1 MEKKPA
7 SLGRKLAIVAVGLL
21 FLLAVLYF
29 VTGSSAF
36 FKGVILPRVAKAL
49 NARIEVGEASIS
61 PFSQVALRRLK
72 VQTTGPEPLLTA
84 EEVRVRYRLLD
95 LIRGKIGVEELTL
108 VSAVAHIVHETNGTS
123 NLDPLLAGKTSK
135 SAEPSGP
142 AEPLQLAL
150 KNIALKNATV
160 RLLQRTSQGHNVA
173 ELADLNLT
181 VDRVQNGQAGKMSVG
196 GNVRFETHSSISDAP
211 THGVVQAKVG
221 GSFEFALDSAL
232 RPKTVQGATR
242 FDLSRAEGSLSDFAS
257 LGGVLECD
265 LTPTEM
271 RQLAL
276 RFERSGKTLG
286 QVRVSGPLDLAKSEG
301 TLKLEIL
308 AIDRQVLN
316 LYGATRGWDF
326 GASTLNSTNLVDIS
340 EKGTSFRAN
349 GKIFGR
355 QLSLEQ
361 NQRATP
367 PLDLEAEYQF
377 TLSLEEKNA
386 VLRKLSVVVQ
396 QGNKDLLQTS
406 LDRPMNLTW
415 GSTIPGFAESS
426 FQLVLTNL
434 NLGDWASV
442 LGTNALAGKVGLK
455 LNLLAQRDGRLLKTD
470 LAAQVDDLAAQVG
483 TNQIDHAQLLFRLN
497 GDLERMPVSNS
508 PWDFKFINLNE
519 FNFNLNQQ
527 GQSLAQGNG
536 SFRYDLPRHELTGQS
551 TVEASLP
558 QLLQQVPLPQIR
570 STAGQI
576 KCTSLFSY
584 TDDKQKV
591 SGNLLLDGFTGQY
604 ADYSFTNYQASF
616 DYNLELK
623 ENVLQIYRAS
633 ATFREGFESGGSFDV
648 AGEFNLKKKTGRFE
662 FKLVDLNQHTVYPIL
677 KPLLAPRQ
685 LVSVSINGKGSADY
699 DPKGDTVLKSEL
711 NIGQLA
717 IADAGKKLPQAPL
730 SADVQIDA
738 VLHQPLL
745 NLKTMLLTL
754 TDGKDPAGRLELN
767 GQINLTQKS
776 GQVAFKAVDLNQ
788 RAFRPLLESKLAP
801 NKLASVSLHGSGSA
815 QFDPQ
820 GDSSLK
826 AELNLTNLVVE
837 NPANTLP
844 KEPLRAQVQLD
855 GAIHKQMLELRQ
867 ALLGLTPT
875 PRAKNE
881 LRLLG
886 RLDLTKTNAA
896 SGQLT
901 LQAESL
907 DVTPYFDL
915 FSGKLDTNAAVRAAA
930 AQRSVPSQAEP
941 AAVRM
946 SVDQLTLDLKIN
958 RLYMRDVTLSN
969 LAATATIKGDEVN
982 LKPLALALNGAP
994 VTAEAVLNLGVPGYA
1009 YDLSFQAT
1017 KVPLEP
1023 LANSFSTNSRGQFQ
1037 GELTAQA
1044 RIKGAG
1050 VTGANL
1056 RKNLNGQ
1063 VGLSLTNLNLQVLG
1077 PKTRLLLEPIAL
1089 LLRVP
1094 DLIQSPL
1101 NWVSAHAQIGS
1112 GRIDVTQFAVLGEA
1126 FHAETQGAIPM
1137 AEVLTN
1143 SPLDLPVS
1151 FSLRRSLAEKSN
1163 LMPPGAPPEAPYV
1176 KLPDFVKLTGTLGS
1190 PKTETDKLVISGL
1203 LLRSSSA
1210 LPGVG
1215 GKAGNIL
1222 QGLGGLLTGQGLPG
1236 AITNLNPA
1244 FRTNANIA
1252 PSTNK
1257 PAKINPLD
1265 LLRLIPR
1272 K

>member
-1 MEKKPA
+1 MADTSDLEMENHPA
-7 SLGRKLAIVAVGLL
+7 SLGRKLAIVAGGLL
-21 FLLAVLYF
+21 FLLVLLYF
-29 VTGSSAF
+29 VIGSSAF
-36 FKGVILPRVAKAL
+36 FKGVILPHVAKTL
-49 NARIEVGEASIS
+49 NATIEVDEASIS

-72 VQTTGPEPLLTA
+72 VQTTGPEPLLA
-84 EEVRVRYRLLD
+84 VEELRVRYRLLD
-95 LIRGKIGVEELTL
+95 LIRGRIGIEELTV
-108 VSAVAHIVHETNGTS
+108 VSAVAQVVLETNGTS
-123 NLDPLLAGKTSK
+123 NLDPLFAGKTGRPVK
-135 SAEPSGP
+135 PSGP
-142 AEPLQLAL
+142 VEPRQLAL

-160 RLLQRTSQGHNVA
+160 RVLQKTSQGHNAA

-181 VDRVQNGQAGKMSVG
+181 VDRVQNGQAGKVSVG
-196 GNVRFETHSSISDAP
+196 GNVRLETHASISEAP
-211 THGVVQAKVG
+211 TNGLVQAKVG

-232 RPKTVQGATR
+232 RPKSVQGATR
-242 FDLSRAEGSLSDFAS
+242 FDLSRAEGALSDFAA

-276 RFERSGKTLG
+276 RFERAGKTLG

-308 AIDRQVLN
+308 SIDRQVLN

-340 EKGTSFRAN
+340 QKGTSFRAS

-396 QGNKDLLQTS
+396 QENQELLQTS

-442 LGTNALAGKVGLK
+442 LGTNALAGKVRLK

-483 TNQIDHAQLLFRLN
+483 TNQIDQAQLLFRLS
-497 GDLERMPVSNS
+497 GDLEE
-508 PWDFKFINLNE
+508 FKFVNLNE
-519 FNFNLNQQ
+519 FNVNLNQS

-536 SFRYDLPRHELTGQS
+536 SLRFDLLRRELTGQS

-558 QLLQQVPLPQIR
+558 LLLQQVPLPRIR
-570 STAGQI
+570 SKGGRL

-584 TDDKQKV
+584 TGDKQKV
-591 SGNLLLDGFTGQY
+591 SGNLLLDGFAGQY
-604 ADYSFTNYQASF
+604 ADYDFTNYQASF

-623 ENVLQIYRAS
+623 ENVLQIYRAG
-633 ATFREGFESGGSFDV
+633 ATFRESFESGGGFEV
-648 AGEFNLKKKTGRFE
+648 AGEFNLKKKSGRFE
-662 FKLVDLNQHTVYPIL
+662 FKVVDLNQHTLYPIL
-677 KPLLAPRQ
+677 DPLLAPRK
-685 LVSVSINGKGSADY
+685 LLSASISGKGSADY
-699 DPKGDTVLKSEL
+699 DPKGDTILKSEL
-711 NIGQLA
+711 NISQLA
-717 IADAGKKLPQAPL
+717 IGEAAKKSPRAPL
-730 SADVQIDA
+730 SADVKIDA
-738 VLHQPLL
+738 TVRQPALS
-745 NLKTMLLTL
+745 LKTILVTL

-767 GQINLTQKS
+767 GQVNLTQKS

-826 AELNLTNLVVE
+826 AELTLTNLVVE

-855 GAIHKQMLELRQ
+855 GAIRKQILELRQ
-867 ALLGLTPT
+867 VLLGLTPT
-875 PRAKNE
+875 PRAQNE
-881 LRLLG
+881 LQLLG

-896 SGQLT
+896 SGHLT
-901 LQAESL
+901 LRAGSL

-915 FSGKLDTNAAVRAAA
+915 FSSKSDTNAAVRAAA
-930 AQRSVPSQAEP
+930 PPSVSGQAEP

-946 SVDQLTLDLKIN
+946 PVDQLTLDLKIN
-958 RLYMRDVTLSN
+958 RLYLRDVAVSN
-969 LAATATIKGDEVN
+969 LSALAVIRSNEMN

-994 VTAEAVLNLGVPGYA
+994 VTGEAVLNLGVPGYA
-1009 YDLSFQAT
+1009 YDLSFQAS
-1017 KVPLEP
+1017 KVPMEP

-1044 RIKGAG
+1044 RVKGAG
-1050 VTGANL
+1050 VTGASL

-1063 VGLSLTNLNLQVLG
+1063 AGLSLTNLNLQVLG

-1089 LLRVP
+1089 LLHVP
-1094 DLIQSPL
+1094 ELAQSPL
-1101 NWVSAHAQIGS
+1101 NWVNATAQMGG
-1112 GRIDVTQFAVLGEA
+1112 GRINVTQFAVRGEA
-1126 FHAETQGAIPM
+1126 FHADVQGAIPM

-1143 SPLDLPVS
+1143 SPLDLPVN

-1163 LMPPGAPPEAPYV
+1163 LLPPGAPPEATYV

-1210 LPGVG
+1210 LPGMG

-1222 QGLGGLLTGQGLPG
+1222 QGLGGVLTGQGLAG
-1236 AITNLNPA
+1236 AITNLNPTVK
-1244 FRTNANIA
+1244 TNSNIA

>member
-1 MEKKPA
+1 MENKPA
-7 SLGRKLAIVAVGLL
+7 SLGRKLAIVGGGLL

-29 VTGSSAF
+29 VIGSAAF
-36 FKGVILPRVAKAL
+36 FKEVILPHVAKTL
-49 NARIEVGEASIS
+49 NANIEVGEASIS
-61 PFSQVALRRLK
+61 PFSHVVLRRLK
-72 VQTTGPEPLLTA
+72 VQTTGPEPLLVA
-84 EEVRVRYRLLD
+84 EELRVRYRLLD
-95 LIRGKIGVEELTL
+95 LLRGKIGVEELTL
-108 VSAVAHIVHETNGTS
+108 ISAVAHIVQETNGTS

-135 SAEPSGP
+135 PAKPSGP

-150 KNIALKNATV
+150 KNIALQNATV
-160 RLLQRTSQGHNVA
+160 RLLQKTSQGHNVA
-173 ELADLNLT
+173 ELTDLNLT
-181 VDRVQNGQAGKMSVG
+181 VDRVQNGQAGKMNVG
-196 GNVRFETHSSISDAP
+196 GNARFETHSSISDAP
-211 THGVVQAKVG
+211 THGLVQAKVG
-221 GSFEFALDSAL
+221 GSFAFALDSAL

-308 AIDRQVLN
+308 SIDRQVLN

-367 PLDLEAEYQF
+367 PLDLEADYQF

-442 LGTNALAGKVGLK
+442 LGTNALAGKAGLR

-470 LAAQVDDLAAQVG
+470 LAAQVEDLAAQVG
-483 TNQIDHAQLLFRLN
+483 TNQIDHAQLLFRFN
-497 GDLERMPVSNS
+497 GDLE
-508 PWDFKFINLNE
+508 DFKFINLNE
-519 FNFNLNQQ
+519 FNFNLNQS

-536 SFRYDLPRHELTGQS
+536 SFRYDLPRRELTGQS

-570 STAGQI
+570 SLAGRL

-584 TDDKQKV
+584 TADKQKV
-591 SGNLLLDGFTGQY
+591 SGNLLLDSFTGQY

-623 ENVLQIYRAS
+623 EDVLQIFRAG
-633 ATFREGFESGGSFDV
+633 ATFRESFESGGGFDV

-662 FKLVDLNQHTVYPIL
+662 FKVVDLNQHTLYPIL
-677 KPLLAPRQ
+677 NPLLAPRQ
-685 LVSVSINGKGSADY
+685 LLSVSISGKGSADY

-711 NIGQLA
+711 NISQLA
-717 IADAGKKLPQAPL
+717 IGDAGKTLPQSPL

-738 VLHQPLL
+738 TLRQPQL
-745 NLKTMLLTL
+745 NLKTFLVTL
-754 TDGKDPAGRLELN
+754 TDGKDAAGRLELN
-767 GQINLTQKS
+767 GQLNLTQKS

-837 NPANTLP
+837 NPENTLP

-855 GAIHKQMLELRQ
+855 GAIHKQILELRQ

-881 LRLLG
+881 LQLLG

-896 SGQLT
+896 SGHLT

-915 FSGKLDTNAAVRAAA
+915 FSGKSDTNAAVRAAA
-930 AQRSVPSQAEP
+930 APPSVSSQAEP
-941 AAVRM
+941 AAIRM
-946 SVDQLTLDLKIN
+946 PVDQLTLDLKIN
-958 RLYMRDVTLSN
+958 RLYLRDVAVSN
-969 LAATATIKGDEVN
+969 LAATATIKGSEVN
-982 LKPLALALNGAP
+982 MKPLTLAVNGAP

-1009 YDLSFQAT
+1009 YDLAFQAS

-1050 VTGANL
+1050 VTGASL

-1063 VGLSLTNLNLQVLG
+1063 VGLSLTNLNLQVMG

-1094 DLIQSPL
+1094 ELTQSPL
-1101 NWVSAHAQIGS
+1101 NWVNANAQIGS

-1126 FHAETQGAIPM
+1126 FHADARGAIPM

-1151 FSLRRSLAEKSN
+1151 FYLRRSLAEKSN

-1222 QGLGGLLTGQGLPG
+1222 QGIGGLLTGQGLPG
-1236 AITNLNPA
+1236 AITNLNPTVK
-1244 FRTNANIA
+1244 TNANSA